1 MGAPKQQS
9 QMLKRRGDLA
19 GKSGDGQARLGQA
32 DDPRSTGADKFI
44 SGAEPA
50 RRGKVTGFSIPF
62 GLQSPACVATPSKAI
77 RVRTK
82 AKQYLVMKLFA
93 Q

>member
-44 SGAEPA
+44 SGGA
-50 RRGKVTGFSIPF
+50 RREKVTGFSIPF
-62 GLQSPACVATPSKAI
+62 GLQSPACVATLTKAI

-82 AKQYLVMKLFA
+82 AKQYLVMKLFV